1 MRRRALA
8 ATALAS
14 VLLAGGCGIPEKVV
28 GLHPAPTEKASA
40 AVFSATA
47 ARQVGNRTLDVARE
61 AMTGDDKDVD
71 ARKAA
76 LVGPALRLAEVKD
89 KFVPEGQTDAFVVP
103 PASTVLG
110 VSRGRDWPRYILST
124 AQADGVQSLYVLV
137 QPDAKTPF
145 KLQTT
150 VSMQAGASVPALPGL
165 ADGVESVAVDAGAG
179 LVASPQKVLD
189 AYAAALAYPTK
200 SRTSSV
206 VNLEDAFAKG
216 ILASSADA
224 ADALGKLGTFKRTH
238 ADFADDTLAFKLAD
252 GGVLVFAQLGRRDL
266 LEPTAKAKELVLS
279 STLAKLAGRSKV
291 TDHVQLDW
299 LETLAIVIPASGK
312 ATVVGAGEQLRGID
326 AK

>member
-1 MRRRALA
+1 MKRRALA
-8 ATALAS
+8 TAALAS
-14 VLLAGGCGIPEKVV
+14 VLLAGGCGIPENVV

-61 AMTGDDKDVD
+61 AMTGNDKDVD

-103 PASTVLG
+103 PTSTVLG
-110 VSRGRDWPRYILST
+110 VSRGRDWPRYILSP
-124 AQADGVQSLYVLV
+124 AQEDGDFRRQEV
-137 QPDAKTPF
+137 PEDAHRF
-145 KLQTT
+145 
-150 VSMQAGASVPALPGL
+150 
-165 ADGVESVAVDAGAG
+165 DAGAG

-189 AYAAALAYPTK
+189 AYSAALAYPTK

-252 GGVLVFAQLGRRDL
+252 GGVLVFAQFGRRDL